1 MLRSIG
7 AKFGLLK
14 YRPCIDVA
22 AWSVLSDVAGV
33 SLEIRVAGASRVALG
48 QSMLNGDRD
57 LLDPSEARFTGIAII
72 IEDKPT
78 NLAA

>member
-1 MLRSIG
+1 M
-7 AKFGLLK
+7 
-14 YRPCIDVA
+14 
-22 AWSVLSDVAGV
+22 
-33 SLEIRVAGASRVALG
+33 AGASRVALG